1 MAQADQVVQNDN
13 FPTVRADINNNLAAL
28 FTNSSGGTAPTV
40 TVAYQ
45 DWIDTSSADPLWKK
59 RNAANS
65 SWITVAKITGASS
78 LLVDTAALATGT
90 ADNTTFLRGDQTWQ
104 STPLLGIASTAQA
117 QAGTDDT
124 TAISPLKL
132 REGFNASGTAPVYAC
147 RAWVNFNGTGTVAI
161 RSSGNV
167 SSITDNNTGDY
178 TVNFTTAMPDA
189 DYAVDGITTQST
201 SGTNVCVGIHDAS
214 PLSTSSARIRC
225 RSGAGTQ
232 TDGVFISCI
241 IFR

>member
-167 SSITDNNTGDY
+167 SSITDNGTGNY
-178 TVNFTTAMPDA
+178 TVNFATAMVDA
-189 DYAVDGITTQST
+189 NYGALTQASEHGGSGQTTPFIPTVFATSSLRIIARNGT
-201 SGTNVCVGIHDAS
+201 SGNFIDQQFAS
-214 PLSTSSARIRC
+214 VA
-225 RSGAGTQ
+225 
-232 TDGVFISCI
+232 